1 MEERL
6 DALVSAEMTEQ
17 LLAVLREALSNVT
30 RHADASRVSVA
41 VTVGSDLILTVRDD
55 GSGMKG
61 STRRS
66 GLANLADRA
75 GKLGGTLRVGPA
87 AAGGTELQWRVPLP
101 QGDQSGG

>member
-1 MEERL
+1 MTRWCP
-6 DALVSAEMTEQ
+6 AELAEQ
-17 LLAVLREALSNVT
+17 LLAVLREALSNVA
-30 RHADASRVSVA
+30 RHAGASRVSVA
-41 VTVGSDLILTVRDD
+41 VTAGSDLTLTVRDD

-75 GKLGGTLRVGPA
+75 GKLGGTLRAGPA
-87 AAGGTELQWRVPLP
+87 EGGGTELEWHVPLP